1 MAGDLHDVVQIH
13 AGQGHEGS
21 AGAAGGVAVDQLV
34 LLNLFLLGRAA
45 FGGLNL
51 YQLRETCSQCNFLDV
66 AVDDLAGQMR
76 DLVVVFLQNG
86 LQGGVAGNCDLG
98 TGFLLANVQVGDL
111 LLFNPCNL
119 FTGIIWIGLLLHDI
133 FGQCAEVLLLDIVV
147 VRDTLRS
154 PNANHEDVPGLL
166 VSVGISAE
174 LNGHDGIQVF
184 FGEVDTIHLSSA
196 IVSTG
201 GGCPQTPAAS
211 GRRSASRCVFILAT
225 LTDSCGR
232 QHRDHLKIDP
242 GSPTV
247 PIILF

>member
-133 FGQCAEVLLLDIVV
+133 FGQCAEVLLLDVV
-147 VRDTLRS
+147 VVGDALGC
-154 PNANHEDVPGLL
+154 PAADEEDVAGLL
-166 VSVGISAE
+166 VADGHLGEVNGAE
-174 LNGHDGIQVF
+174 FLQVF
-184 FGEVDTIHLSSA
+184 LGEVD
-196 IVSTG
+196 G
-201 GGCPQTPAAS
+201 
-211 GRRSASRCVFILAT
+211 
-225 LTDSCGR
+225 
-232 QHRDHLKIDP
+232 IDLHAGAFEALVLEFL
-242 GSPTV
+242 GSPARFRGKSSKDLT
-247 PIILF
+247 